1 MKDKLSKNKIK
12 KGKIILLIIIF
23 LIVISAGIAAYSYY
37 QKYSD
42 KILSN
47 VFINGENYANLT
59 EEEAISRLE
68 NKIKDFREKGIN
80 FAYEDR
86 SYNAQLEEIGTS
98 IDIKKTASEAFNYGH
113 KESMLENLKDYLNLQ
128 INAVDVGIV
137 LEINKEKLEIYISEN
152 ISEIEDPPRNFDYRY
167 EKDKFIPVPA
177 KSGMI
182 INRNKLIKNIS
193 ENITDFDNKIINIEL
208 IEKDPGIKE
217 DANELALTD
226 AKNLLN
232 KKITLKYNSTEWKVQ
247 KEDFSLWIGFGTA
260 NNFTSDHN
268 MLEDKKTLW
277 VKANEKKIKDYL
289 LTLVPQIN
297 REPVNAQLE
306 FKKGKVEIFFLS
318 QEGIALQIEK
328 SIDEI
333 NKAVFIEEN
342 YKDNFQKEI
351 EVQMTVEKVQ
361 PEITTESIDNMGI
374 TALLAVGESNFYG
387 SPKNRRHNI
396 AVGASKFNGILVGP
410 EDEFSFNKALGG
422 VGPKEGYLPELVIKK
437 GETVPEYGGGLCQ
450 VSTTAFRASVKAG
463 LEITERRN
471 HAYPV
476 RYYNPQGTDA
486 TIYPPH
492 PDLRFK
498 NNTPAYILIQTRIE
512 GNKLF
517 FDFYGSDD
525 ERKVEL
531 KGPYL
536 YDKKPDGSMK
546 ATWTQ
551 KVYDKDEKLL
561 FEKKFYSVYKSPD
574 LYPHKS
580 PLE

>member
-1 MKDKLSKNKIK
+1 MKDKSTRNKIK
-12 KGKIILLIIIF
+12 RSKIILLIIIF
-23 LIVISAGIAAYSYY
+23 LIVVSAGIAAYFNY

-47 VFINGENYANLT
+47 IFINGENYSNLT
-59 EEEAISRLE
+59 EKETINKLE
-68 NKIKDFREKGIN
+68 DKIKDFREKGID
-80 FAYEDR
+80 FIHKDK
-86 SYNAQLEEIGTS
+86 SYNAQLEEIGIK
-98 IDIKKTASEAFNYGH
+98 IDTKKTASEAFDYGH
-113 KESMLENLKDYLNLQ
+113 KESMLENLKDHFDLQ
-128 INAVDVGIV
+128 MNTIDLWLVP
-137 LEINKEKLEIYISEN
+137 EINKEKLEIYISEN
-152 ISEIEDPPRNFDYRY
+152 ISEIEDPPKNFNYKY
-167 EKDKFIPVPA
+167 EKDEFIPVPA
-177 KSGMI
+177 RSGMI

-193 ENITDFDNKIINIEL
+193 ENITNFDNKIIDVEL
-208 IEKDPGIKE
+208 IKKDPETEE
-217 DANELALTD
+217 DANELALAN

-232 KKITLKYNSTEWKVQ
+232 KKILLKYNSNDWEVQ
-247 KEDFSLWIGFGTA
+247 KEDLALWIKFDVLK
-260 NNFTSDHN
+260 NNGEETV
-268 MLEDKKTLW
+268 LGIKADK
-277 VKANEKKIKDYL
+277 EKIKDYL

-306 FKKGKVEIFFLS
+306 FKKGKVEMFSLS
-318 QEGIALQIEK
+318 HEGIALQIEK
-328 SIDEI
+328 SIGEI
-333 NKAVFIEEN
+333 NKVVFIEKN
-342 YKDNFQKEI
+342 YKDNSEKEI
-351 EVQMTVEKVQ
+351 EVQMIVKKVQ

-374 TALLAVGESNFYG
+374 TAILATGESNFYG

-396 AVGASKFNGILVGP
+396 AVGAGKFNGILIGP

-422 VGPKEGYLPELVIKK
+422 VGPREGYLPELVIKK

-450 VSTTAFRASVKAG
+450 VSTTTFRAAVKAG

-476 RYYNPQGTDA
+476 QYYNPQGTDA

-512 GNKLF
+512 GNRLF

-525 ERKVEL
+525 KRNVEL
-531 KGPYL
+531 IGPYI

-546 ATWTQ
+546 AIWTQ
-551 KVYDKDEKLL
+551 KVYDKNEKLL
-561 FEKKFYSVYKSPD
+561 FEKKFYSVYKSPS

>member
-1 MKDKLSKNKIK
+1 MKDRSIKNKMK
-12 KGKIILLIIIF
+12 KSKVILLIIIF
-23 LIVISAGIAAYSYY
+23 LIVVSAGIAVYFNY

-42 KILSN
+42 KILPN
-47 VFINGENYANLT
+47 IFINGENYSNLT
-59 EEEAISRLE
+59 EEEAINKLE
-68 NKIKDFREKGIN
+68 NKIKDFREKGID
-80 FAYEDR
+80 FIHKDK
-86 SYNAQLEEIGTS
+86 SYNAQLEEIGIK
-98 IDIKKTASEAFNYGH
+98 IDTKKTASEAFNYGH
-113 KESMLENLKDYLNLQ
+113 KENMLENLKDYFDLQ
-128 INAVDVGIV
+128 MNTIDLWLVP
-137 LEINKEKLEIYISEN
+137 EINKEKLEIYISEN
-152 ISEIEDPPRNFDYRY
+152 ISEIEDPPKNFNYRY
-167 EKDKFIPVPA
+167 EKDEFIPVPA
-177 KSGMI
+177 RSGMI
-182 INRNKLIKNIS
+182 INKNKFIKNIS
-193 ENITDFDNKIINIEL
+193 ENITDFNNKIIDVEL
-208 IEKDPGIKE
+208 IKKDPETEE
-217 DANELALTD
+217 DVNELALTD

-232 KKITLKYNSTEWKVQ
+232 KKIILKYNSNDWKVQ
-247 KEDFSLWIGFGTA
+247 KEDFALWIKFDVLK
-260 NNFTSDHN
+260 NNKEEAV
-268 MLEDKKTLW
+268 LGIKTDR
-277 VKANEKKIKDYL
+277 EKIKNYL
-289 LTLVPQIN
+289 LTLIPQIN

-306 FKKGKVEIFFLS
+306 FKKGKVEVFFLS

-333 NKAVFIEEN
+333 NKVIFIEEN
-342 YKDNFQKEI
+342 HKDNSEKEI

-374 TALLAVGESNFYG
+374 TALLATGESNFYG

-396 AVGASKFNGILVGP
+396 AVGAGKFNGILVGP

-450 VSTTAFRASVKAG
+450 VSTTTFRAAVKAG

-525 ERKVEL
+525 KRKVEL
-531 KGPYL
+531 KGPYI